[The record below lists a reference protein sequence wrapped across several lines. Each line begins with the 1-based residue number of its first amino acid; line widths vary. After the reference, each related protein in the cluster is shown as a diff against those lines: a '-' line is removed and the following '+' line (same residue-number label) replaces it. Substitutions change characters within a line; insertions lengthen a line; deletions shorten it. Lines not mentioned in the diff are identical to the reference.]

1 MRLFEFVVAQV
12 AARGNLIEVTAS
24 GPEPGALPGQVCL
37 ALADVA
43 EQPWLRVALHLAP
56 RAGGAAFYIPVTH
69 SYARLQPGDRLEL
82 LGPCGRG
89 FRLPAGAAHL
99 LVVAG
104 SLERLL
110 PAIEHALRQGLAVT
124 CLTPRRAELLP
135 ADVEIHR
142 GPLTAELATWADVV
156 LLDVADPQARARH
169 IRGLAPPRP
178 EAYVQALL
186 NVPLPCGTGACQAC
200 WVEVGQGRR
209 LACVEGPVVTL

>member
-1 MRLFEFVVAQV
+1 MRLFEFVVTELAV
-12 AARGNLIEVTAS
+12 RGGLIEVTGQ
-24 GPEPGALPGQVCL
+24 GPEPGAAPGQVCL
-37 ALADVA
+37 ALAELT

-56 RAGGAAFYIPVTH
+56 RAGGAAFFVPVTH
-69 SYARLQPGDRLEL
+69 PYAHLQPGDRLEL

-99 LVVAG
+99 LVIA
-104 SLERLL
+104 STLERLL
-110 PAIEHALRQGLAVT
+110 PTIEHAVRQGLAVT

-135 ADVEIHR
+135 PDVEIHR
-142 GPLTAELATWADVV
+142 GPLTAELAAWADVV
-156 LLDVADPQARARH
+156 VLDLADLQARARH
-169 IRGLAPPRP
+169 IRSLAPPRP

-200 WVEVGQGRR
+200 WVEMGQTKR